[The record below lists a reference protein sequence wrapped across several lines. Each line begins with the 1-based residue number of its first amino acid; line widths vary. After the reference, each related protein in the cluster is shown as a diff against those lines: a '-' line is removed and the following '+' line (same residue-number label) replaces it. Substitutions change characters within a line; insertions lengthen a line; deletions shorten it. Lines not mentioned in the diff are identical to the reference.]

1 MHESLKR
8 KKLGLLLGVAELVE
22 GTPLVEMVVLH
33 ILLLIG
39 LVCFLDKVLDSVV
52 VVLLRLLLELYEM
65 TDFLRSCWA
74 RRRPS
79 RTGSAASCDLRSCC
93 SQCWK

>member
-52 VVLLRLLLELYEM
+52 VVLLRLLLELYEL
-65 TDFLRSCWA
+65 TDFLRSC
-74 RRRPS
+74 
-79 RTGSAASCDLRSCC
+79 
-93 SQCWK
+93 